1 MMKRAI
7 IFGATGGIGQAIA
20 EELATAGWSLYLQY
34 QKQAA
39 TAQKLAKQLAEKF
52 PEQDFIPFQLDMA
65 ADVKLDVVF
74 DDFLAVNGLVFAQ
87 GITDYAL
94 FAEQDN
100 ATIDQIFQVNL
111 VQPLKIVK
119 YFEPRLLNAEHS
131 RIIFI
136 GSVYGRNGSALE
148 AVYSTT
154 KGGLSAFASA
164 YAKEVATAGLTV
176 NVVAPGA
183 VATPMTADFSTN
195 ELTQL
200 KAEIPVSR
208 IAEPRDISYW
218 VQNIVDERADY
229 LTGQTIYVDGGWLV

>member
-1 MMKRAI
+1 MKRAI
-7 IFGATGGIGQAIA
+7 VFGATGGIGQAVVA
-20 EELATAGWSLYLQY
+20 DLAARGWSLYLQY
-34 QKQAA
+34 NQQAELAQNMA
-39 TAQKLAKQLAEKF
+39 TDLGRRYQD
-52 PEQDFIPFQLDMA
+52 QDFLPFRYDMA
-65 ADVKLDVVF
+65 ENQQPADFFCWFSGSQCLI
-74 DDFLAVNGLVFAQ
+74 FAQ
-87 GITDYAL
+87 GVTDYHL
-94 FAEQDN
+94 FAAQSNE
-100 ATIDQIFQVNL
+100 TIDRILQINL

-119 YFEPRLLNAEHS
+119 YFEPQLLNTKHS

>member
-39 TAQKLAKQLAEKF
+39 AAQKLAKQLAEKF

-136 GSVYGRNGSALE
+136 GSVYGKNGSALE
-148 AVYSTT
+148 AIYSSS
-154 KGGLSAFASA
+154 KGGLTSFASA
-164 YAKEVATAGLTV
+164 YAKEVASAGLTV
-176 NVVAPGA
+176 NVLAPGA
-183 VATPMTADFSTN
+183 VSTPMTADFST
-195 ELTQL
+195 EEIAALTT
-200 KAEIPVSR
+200 EIPVGRMAQPS
-208 IAEPRDISYW
+208 DISFW
-218 VQNIVDERADY
+218 VKNIIDERADY
-229 LTGQTIYVDGGWLV
+229 LTGQTIYVTGGWLV